1 MKIHSRSN
9 LLYAPLL
16 FLLCQMSMAQTT
28 ANDSI
33 KNEIEIDSSDKFVSQ
48 PSPDSRSKNLFYHS
62 QDYGSES
69 QFGPLNVF
77 ANVGLGVAGRLNAS
91 ARLTDIDFK
100 HGFNGLGTAYFN
112 PMEGIRQGYGHPFG
126 WVWLEFVPILGVLSW
141 PNYTL
146 HFLGEGMLSR
156 KLEEYYIANNHSAL
170 QSKLLAIATI
180 TASQQMNEIIEQEFV
195 TPGDAFADLFF
206 NTVGVIAFS
215 FDGFARLFSNE
226 SVQLYYWPDQAVVD
240 VRDAAIY
247 NHAENYL
254 LRTTLGSWT
263 SWKFAIPFGLSAA
276 GIGLSI
282 PFRESDYITF
292 GLILGSTNLPDRQYI
307 PPRKERIFY
316 YDEETEEFVS
326 NKVQTDP
333 SKMSTYRIYWD
344 RKGSVLGSLDIAY
357 SDNHFGRK
365 AFHLGTNIYPG
376 IFQYKSVKFGGYAA
390 YTHHVGGT
398 IGITMS
404 TLSVMPGYRF

>member
-1 MKIHSRSN
+1 MSN
-9 LLYAPLL
+9 AEI
-16 FLLCQMSMAQTT
+16 T

-33 KNEIEIDSSDKFVSQ
+33 KNEIEIDSTEKFVSQ
-48 PSPDSRSKNLFYHS
+48 PSLDSGSKNFFYHS

-100 HGFNGLGTAYFN
+100 HGFKGLGTAYFD
-112 PMEGIRQGYGHPFG
+112 PMEGIRQGYGDPVKWG
-126 WVWLEFVPILGVLSW
+126 YLEFVPVLGILSW

-156 KLEEYYIANNHSAL
+156 KLEEYYIANNYSPL

-195 TPGDAFADLFF
+195 TPGDPFADLFF
-206 NTVGVIAFS
+206 NTAGVIAFS
-215 FDGFARLFSNE
+215 FDGFAQLFSNE

-263 SWKFAIPFGLSAA
+263 NWKLAIPFGLSAA
-276 GIGLSI
+276 GIGVSMPI
-282 PFRESDYITF
+282 GKSDYITF
-292 GLILGSTNLPDRQYI
+292 GLIGGSSNLPNRQYT
-307 PPRKERIFY
+307 PPRRELIIY
-316 YDEETEEFVS
+316 YDEETEKIEG

-333 SKMSTYRIYWD
+333 SKMSTFRMYWD

-376 IFQYKSVKFGGYAA
+376 IFQYRSVKFGGYAA